1 MLGVYRQ
8 VGSDS
13 ELNGKSSARWRQLLR
28 PDVFASRQYVVLCV
42 NNTLLCFG
50 LSVVYVHL
58 YAFAVGSHPDDEDL
72 AGETVRPG
80 YTDPA
85 SAALLLSTIGAANLV
100 GRFVF
105 GLLASARPV
114 NRHNSTKPIQRAY
127 IDCSVT
133 RFMDVSPLAPLT
145 FAPPPL
151 RAW

>member
-1 MLGVYRQ
+1 VE
-8 VGSDS
+8 S
-13 ELNGKSSARWRQLLR
+13 EDALDAKSNARWRQLLR

-58 YAFAVGSHPDDEDL
+58 YAFAVGSRVEGTADEVPAAAWTKDE
-72 AGETVRPG
+72 GRG
-80 YTDPA
+80 YTDPT

-114 NRHNSTKPIQRAY
+114 TSLHERI
-127 IDCSVT
+127 
-133 RFMDVSPLAPLT
+133 
-145 FAPPPL
+145 
-151 RAW
+151 